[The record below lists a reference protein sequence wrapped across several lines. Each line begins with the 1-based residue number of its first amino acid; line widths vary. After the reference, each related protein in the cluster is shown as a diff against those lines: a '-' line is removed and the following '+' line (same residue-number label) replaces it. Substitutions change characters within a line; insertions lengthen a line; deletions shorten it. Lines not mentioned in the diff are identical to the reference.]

1 MPQACLIVQP
11 LSESLGLVQAVT
23 NAPELSQGIERVSKR
38 EAEIDRLLMR
48 VATLR
53 ELGQDMQGLLIIR
66 HGFAVGRARRG
77 LAPGLPEVGYGFVP
91 DLALQG
97 MMGQPFDLVGQ
108 TVGREPL
115 DDLNEPGVQGPPPLL
130 HEAPIGDLMR
140 QGVLE
145 GVFRLGKE
153 ARLVEELGGLESCE
167 AALQGRLGQL
177 GDGLQQGQ
185 RYLGADDRGGLE
197 EAFVLWR

>member
-1 MPQACLIVQP
+1 MAMARWPNATARSYSPRPRNSRPDRPDLSQACLIVQP
-11 LSESLGLVQAVT
+11 FGESLGLVQAVT

-38 EAEIDRLLMR
+38 EAEIDSLLMR

-66 HGFAVGRARRG
+66 HGFVGRARRG

-115 DDLNEPGVQGPPPLL
+115 DDLNELGVQACRRSCTRLL
-130 HEAPIGDLMR
+130 
-140 QGVLE
+140 
-145 GVFRLGKE
+145 
-153 ARLVEELGGLESCE
+153 
-167 AALQGRLGQL
+167 
-177 GDGLQQGQ
+177 
-185 RYLGADDRGGLE
+185 
-197 EAFVLWR
+197 

>member
-1 MPQACLIVQP
+1 
-11 LSESLGLVQAVT
+11 
-23 NAPELSQGIERVSKR
+23 
-38 EAEIDRLLMR
+38 MR

-77 LAPGLPEVGYGFVP
+77 LAPGLPEVATALSQTSP
-91 DLALQG
+91 LQG

-108 TVGREPL
+108 PVGREPL
-115 DDLNEPGVQGPPPLL
+115 DDLNELGVQSLPPLL

-153 ARLVEELGGLESCE
+153 ACP
-167 AALQGRLGQL
+167 
-177 GDGLQQGQ
+177 
-185 RYLGADDRGGLE
+185 
-197 EAFVLWR
+197 

>member
-1 MPQACLIVQP
+1 MAMARWPNATARSYSLDPAIVDQIGQDLSQAYLIVQP
-11 LSESLGLVQAVT
+11 FGESLGLVQAVT

-108 TVGREPL
+108 RSVESPSMTSMSWVCRACRRSCTR
-115 DDLNEPGVQGPPPLL
+115 LL
-130 HEAPIGDLMR
+130 
-140 QGVLE
+140 
-145 GVFRLGKE
+145 
-153 ARLVEELGGLESCE
+153 
-167 AALQGRLGQL
+167 
-177 GDGLQQGQ
+177 
-185 RYLGADDRGGLE
+185 
-197 EAFVLWR
+197 